1 MKLTLKKAAVAT
13 TLAGALLIA
22 APVAAHA
29 DPYATPGPNTVVQE
43 ITEDGPAATGG
54 FAAGTPVTFT
64 LSGVGVTGANIA
76 TAGARVTS
84 ASVTKT
90 ADASGSATVNITLPE
105 PQIGSYLLAATG
117 TRADGTVGTDVSV
130 VGGGS
135 GSAGGSTGATGTT
148 NASGSNSLPATGMD
162 ANSLLGFWV
171 GGGALVL
178 AGATVAVATTVRR
191 NRQGTKA

>member
-1 MKLTLKKAAVAT
+1 MKLTLKKTAAAT
-13 TLAGALLIA
+13 ALAGALLLA

-29 DPYATPGPNTVVQE
+29 QYATPGPNTVVQE
-43 ITEDGPAATGG
+43 ITEDGPATTGG
-54 FAAGTPVTFT
+54 FAAGTSVVFT

-105 PQIGSYLLAATG
+105 PQVGTYLLAATG
-117 TRADGTVGTDVSV
+117 TRADGSVGTDTTV
-130 VGGGS
+130 VGS
-135 GSAGGSTGATGTT
+135 GSGSGSSGST
-148 NASGSNSLPATGMD
+148 NASGSNALPATGMD

-191 NRQGTKA
+191 NRQSTKA